1 MNIFYKISR
10 LQQVIQ
16 FLQDKFWA
24 FFIKRSMG
32 HCGKNV
38 MIKPTTSI
46 FKGIENI
53 YIDDNVRIARYA
65 TIYTTRAKVFIGSK
79 NRNSTLPQD
88 YNRESQNR

>member
-46 FKGIENI
+46 FNLH
-53 YIDDNVRIARYA
+53 Y
-65 TIYTTRAKVFIGSK
+65 S
-79 NRNSTLPQD
+79 
-88 YNRESQNR
+88 